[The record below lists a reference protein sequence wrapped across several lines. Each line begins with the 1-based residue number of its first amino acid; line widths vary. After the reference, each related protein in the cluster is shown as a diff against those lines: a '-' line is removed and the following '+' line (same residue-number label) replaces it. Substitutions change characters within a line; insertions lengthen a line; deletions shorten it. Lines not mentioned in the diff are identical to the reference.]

1 MITYCCFVVDSS
13 WRVAGDL
20 LCSGAG
26 RNGDVRRIL
35 YRGLR
40 RHMDRR
46 RRLDLLQEMLRQML
60 LLLAVLQKMQ
70 RFVFIIENLF
80 SSLKT
85 LFRSKFLIKLSESMV
100 MSDPRSLMVPG
111 SWSFLVICKRRLSII
126 IVIDVTNAY
135 QVSGDNRNVLEK
147 QLKFLVKFMIFHN
160 CQWIVALWLL

>member
-1 MITYCCFVVDSS
+1 MITNCCFVVDSS
-13 WRVAGDL
+13 WRVARDL

-40 RHMDRR
+40 RHMDRC

-70 RFVFIIENLF
+70 RFVFIIENLVSF
-80 SSLKT
+80 KIS
-85 LFRSKFLIKLSESMV
+85 FKLSESMV

-135 QVSGDNRNVLEK
+135 QVSGDNPNVLEK
-147 QLKFLVKFMIFHN
+147 QFKFLVKFMIFHN

>member
-1 MITYCCFVVDSS
+1 MITNCCFVVDSS

-40 RHMDRR
+40 RHMDRC

-70 RFVFIIENLF
+70 RFVFIIENLVSF
-80 SSLKT
+80 KIS
-85 LFRSKFLIKLSESMV
+85 IKLSESMV
-100 MSDPRSLMVPG
+100 LSDPRSLMVPG
-111 SWSFLVICKRRLSII
+111 SWSFLVICKRRWSII

-135 QVSGDNRNVLEK
+135 QVSGDNPKYRTNYWNIESSLWS
-147 QLKFLVKFMIFHN
+147 FTILVN
-160 CQWIVALWLL
+160 G

>member
-1 MITYCCFVVDSS
+1 MITNSCFVVDSS

-70 RFVFIIENLF
+70 RFVFIIENLVSF
-80 SSLKT
+80 KIS
-85 LFRSKFLIKLSESMV
+85 IKLSESMV

-135 QVSGDNRNVLEK
+135 QVSGDNPNVLEK

>member
-1 MITYCCFVVDSS
+1 MITNCCFVVDSS

-70 RFVFIIENLF
+70 RFVFIIENLVSF
-80 SSLKT
+80 KIS
-85 LFRSKFLIKLSESMV
+85 FKLSESMV

-111 SWSFLVICKRRLSII
+111 SWRFLVICKRRLSII

-135 QVSGDNRNVLEK
+135 QVSGDNPNVLEK

-160 CQWIVALWLL
+160 CQWTVALWLL

>member
-1 MITYCCFVVDSS
+1 MITNCCFVVDSS

-40 RHMDRR
+40 RHMDRC

-70 RFVFIIENLF
+70 RFVFIIENLVSF
-80 SSLKT
+80 KIS
-85 LFRSKFLIKLSESMV
+85 FKLSESMV

-135 QVSGDNRNVLEK
+135 QVSGDNPNVLEK

>member
-1 MITYCCFVVDSS
+1 MITNCCFVVDSS

-40 RHMDRR
+40 RHMDRC

-70 RFVFIIENLF
+70 RFVFIIENLVSF
-80 SSLKT
+80 KIS
-85 LFRSKFLIKLSESMV
+85 IKLSESMV

-135 QVSGDNRNVLEK
+135 QVSGDNPNVLEK

>member
-1 MITYCCFVVDSS
+1 MITNCCFVVDSS

-70 RFVFIIENLF
+70 RFVFIIENLVSF
-80 SSLKT
+80 KIS
-85 LFRSKFLIKLSESMV
+85 FKLSESMI

-126 IVIDVTNAY
+126 TVIDVTNAY
-135 QVSGDNRNVLEK
+135 QVSGDNPNVLEK

>member
-1 MITYCCFVVDSS
+1 MITNCCFVVDSS

-70 RFVFIIENLF
+70 RFVFIIENLVSF
-80 SSLKT
+80 KIS
-85 LFRSKFLIKLSESMV
+85 FKLSESMV

-135 QVSGDNRNVLEK
+135 QVSGDNPNVLEK